1 MNKEPPAKR
10 FRCRCGAKLR
20 QQILMFLISAMYSAS
35 AMAGWVYHTGK
46 GYTLCDALHKRLN
59 KFSYPDPWKEPNT
72 CGWNAM
78 LSYPGFT
85 QPPWEELDPRQHEEL
100 VFRLIR
106 YAGGAFV
113 KPGSEPR
120 IRAEARD
127 FIERGGRVQLWRTR
141 LVSDFRNR
149 NHPEVWTPPGLQ
161 NVVQL
166 REPAAPVQAE
176 STALCPAVPR
186 ASWGGGRL
194 FIVNDDLSDLNP
206 DVGYTGTALAGS
218 TLVLYKG
225 KPYFL
230 SGSFSHALTIGRDE
244 GSGPTDFC
252 HLEDTDRPSRR
263 R

>member
-1 MNKEPPAKR
+1 MKEPLTKR
-10 FRCRCGAKLR
+10 FRCRCGAMR
-20 QQILMFLISAMYSAS
+20 HQILTLVISAMCSAS
-35 AMAGWVYHTGK
+35 AMAGWDYHTGK

-59 KFSYPDPWKEPNT
+59 KFSYPDPLKEPNT

-85 QPPWEELDPRQHEEL
+85 EPPWEELDPRQHEEL
-100 VFRLIR
+100 IFRLFR
-106 YAGGAFV
+106 YAGGSFA

-149 NHPEVWTPPGLQ
+149 NHPEVWTPAGLQ

-166 REPAAPVQAE
+166 RDPATPVQAE

-206 DVGYTGTALAGS
+206 DVGYTGTTLAES
-218 TLVLYKG
+218 SLVLY
-225 KPYFL
+225 
-230 SGSFSHALTIGRDE
+230 SGRPHFVSSLVSLGLAVGRDQ
-244 GSGPTDFC
+244 GSGPSDLCEFRYT
-252 HLEDTDRPSRR
+252 HSPSGRK
-263 R
+263 

>member
-1 MNKEPPAKR
+1 MREALTKR

-20 QQILMFLISAMYSAS
+20 QQILTLVISAMCCAS
-35 AMAGWVYHTGK
+35 AMAGWDYHMGK

-59 KFSYPDPWKEPNT
+59 KFSYPDPLKEPNT

-85 QPPWEELDPRQHEEL
+85 EPPWEELDPRQHEEL
-100 VFRLIR
+100 VFRLMR
-106 YAGGAFV
+106 YAGGSFV

-120 IRAEARD
+120 VRAEARD

-141 LVSDFRNR
+141 LVSNFRNR

-166 REPAAPVQAE
+166 RDHSRDPHSP
-176 STALCPAVPR
+176 TATGLCPRVPKKN
-186 ASWGGGRL
+186 WGGRL

-206 DVGYTGTALAGS
+206 DVGYTGTTLAES
-218 TLVLYKG
+218 SLVLYSG
-225 KPYFL
+225 RPYFVSSL
-230 SGSFSHALTIGRDE
+230 VSLGLAVGRDQ
-244 GSGPTDFC
+244 GSGPSDLCEFRYT
-252 HLEDTDRPSRR
+252 HTPSGRK
-263 R
+263 